1 MERRLK
7 SASLWLISL
16 VYMWLKR
23 CQLKKYNLTYTQ
35 LCLWWIDGCFEGTL
49 CPTKRTATV
58 GWLNL
63 EIRPPTTRQRC
74 CAKVDFDWKLKI
86 PLNSCLSRCFYNHIH
101 HVQCA
106 HYGFH
111 SSKQCIWLIQVQF
124 VETNV
129 CKLDSIIR
137 LKLTTSL
144 FEWLRVHLRTYTK
157 NTCFQT
163 RLDYMLRIC
172 EPI

>member
-1 MERRLK
+1 MVSNQEVQSNLHTIVFVVDWWMLWGHPLPYQKDSHCWLAQPWNKTPNYQTKMLCGSRL
-7 SASLWLISL
+7 
-16 VYMWLKR
+16 R
-23 CQLKKYNLTYTQ
+23 
-35 LCLWWIDGCFEGTL
+35 
-49 CPTKRTATV
+49 
-58 GWLNL
+58 
-63 EIRPPTTRQRC
+63 
-74 CAKVDFDWKLKI
+74 WKLKI

-144 FEWLRVHLRTYTK
+144 FEWLGVHLRTYTK